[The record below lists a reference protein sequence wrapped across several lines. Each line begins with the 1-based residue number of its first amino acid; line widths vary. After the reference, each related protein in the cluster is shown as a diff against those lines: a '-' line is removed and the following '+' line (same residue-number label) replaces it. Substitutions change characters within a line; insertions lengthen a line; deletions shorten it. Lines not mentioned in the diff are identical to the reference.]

1 MGGQV
6 TVQAQGLAS
15 GAHGFPPPS
24 VPWSSGSQTVL
35 CQLVRNAE
43 SLAHPALLNLIRWPW
58 ARDPLILPL
67 RGENHCPGKFRPVVG
82 RPQPRDPP
90 PARPSSQP
98 WITLLIR
105 GGDGSTQALGWE
117 GGARESGGILPLCPG
132 IPGAA
137 PAHRCPWEPPLT
149 SMPGVRA
156 LPQIPGSPQDGPS
169 TACHLLSIFL
179 SAPELL
185 PFSRTVFH
193 THPLQDHERRGQG
206 PGRGSPTPSRSA
218 PGEPAG
224 AQPTP
229 VAVGPTG
236 WCRTRL
242 HGSQA
247 WWPL

>member
-1 MGGQV
+1 MCPPSPRRPLCPFSRRGAMVSAPFHRGGGWGSEKWPCPGARGLWPVGGQV

-58 ARDPLILPL
+58 AGDPLILPL

-117 GGARESGGILPLCPG
+117 GGARVWGNPPSVPTHPRSGPCPPLPLGTSPDLHARGQSSAPDPWVTPG
-132 IPGAA
+132 WAQHRLSPPQHLSVGPRAA
-137 PAHRCPWEPPLT
+137 P
-149 SMPGVRA
+149 
-156 LPQIPGSPQDGPS
+156 
-169 TACHLLSIFL
+169 F
-179 SAPELL
+179 
-185 PFSRTVFH
+185 F
-193 THPLQDHERRGQG
+193 
-206 PGRGSPTPSRSA
+206 
-218 PGEPAG
+218 
-224 AQPTP
+224 
-229 VAVGPTG
+229 
-236 WCRTRL
+236 
-242 HGSQA
+242 
-247 WWPL
+247 